1 MIIVKE
7 GDSMITDDEIE
18 QLPEQSEDAF
28 VEFEKIVRKRIND
41 KIHEDAQEQWGNSD
55 VYYLEYINE
64 VSAAAREYDIEG
76 LRNWKVPQVGY
87 PNLYQEYLQFTHE
100 VDGFTTQI
108 RLRRA
113 KRNRRNSVGLDG
125 NTKTKIH
132 QYIQKIRT
140 VLNKFELPQ
149 PKRDALFNKLDA
161 FALEVDKSRTN
172 LQSVADVYLTVC
184 TVIGEGFNK
193 LEPVRRFIDSIA
205 ALMGKAKETED
216 SLRTLPSPTNQLE
229 FPLKQL
235 EPPDTN
241 GQSLDDEDIP
251 F

>member
-1 MIIVKE
+1 MQTWA
-7 GDSMITDDEIE
+7 GFLTLRSPDRC
-18 QLPEQSEDAF
+18 LEDR
-28 VEFEKIVRKRIND
+28 VHLSN
-41 KIHEDAQEQWGNSD
+41 KIHESAQEQWGNCD

-64 VSAAAREYDIEG
+64 VSAAAREFDIEP
-76 LRNWKVPQVGY
+76 LKSQLVPQVSDA
-87 PNLYQEYLQFTHE
+87 NLYQAYLQFTHE

-108 RLRRA
+108 RLRRL

-125 NTKTKIH
+125 NTKTRIH

-140 VLNKFELPQ
+140 VLNKIEIPE
-149 PKRDALFNKLDA
+149 PKRDALFGKLDA

-172 LQSVADVYLTVC
+172 LQSVAEVYLTVC

-216 SLRTLPSPTNQLE
+216 SLRALPFPTKQLE

-235 EPPDTN
+235 APPDAN
-241 GQSLDDEDIP
+241 GKTLDDEDIP